1 MGITSY
7 PVIDL
12 AATGENII
20 RLRKAKGYTVAE
32 LQEFFGFEAPQAIY
46 KWQQGKTLPS
56 TDNLFALSQFLGVRM
71 EEILVAAKPKF
82 QVLPQDDSCGS
93 GFFGETAVSAASF
106 IGDQRKNNGCYLSV
120 FLLYFRSGIRY
131 SVCVPNGR
139 YM

>member
-56 TDNLFALSQFLGVRM
+56 TDNLFALSVFLGVTI
-71 EEILVAAKPKF
+71 EEILVAEKPKF

-93 GFFGETAVSAASF
+93 GFFGEKAVSAA
-106 IGDQRKNNGCYLSV
+106 
-120 FLLYFRSGIRY
+120 
-131 SVCVPNGR
+131 
-139 YM
+139 